1 MPKHMIS
8 KKGTVS
14 VKNNKLKQGKGVM
27 LKLERHAHHAYDKDT
42 HGHSEEQTKHETNL
56 ERLKNSLSN
65 LTLNSS
71 SHKRYVKF

>member
-14 VKNNKLKQGKGVM
+14 VKNNTLKHGKGIM
-27 LKLERHAHHAYDKDT
+27 LKLERHAEHAYDRHPSSHERRELKD
-42 HGHSEEQTKHETNL
+42 
-56 ERLKNSLSN
+56 SLAN
-65 LTLNSS
+65 LTLNS